1 MSSLFLL
8 IPLSIVLISIAICVF
23 IWAVKNRQFEDLDK
37 EAHRI
42 LFDDDDKE
50 PEDPAKKRQGKG
62 AGRE

>member
-23 IWAVKNRQFEDLDK
+23 IWAVRNRQFEDLDK

-42 LFDDDDKE
+42 LFDDDDQEPRDPDRNQRDKE
-50 PEDPAKKRQGKG
+50 RDRD
-62 AGRE
+62 